1 MAKLDRPIYG
11 EYATGTLARALA
23 FRHTA
28 NPPDLPGEIAV
39 SMGTIA
45 KIPIMSCGPSPA
57 QSVQRALYAAAVAAW
72 NALSDDGILR
82 YRTFKPPQLTG
93 YNFFL
98 RQFLDPGLFYIGYCV
113 FGSAVFQLGPTPYQ
127 PAAADY
133 DVLFPTSLDEFP
145 TMVDG
150 ANSPQAWLLTHAYQA
165 MTNIQEYVL
174 LYSSSIGGS

>member
-28 NPPDLPGEIAV
+28 NPPDLPGETAI
-39 SMGTIA
+39 SMGTVA
-45 KIPIMSCGPSPA
+45 ALPRSFCPPSPA
-57 QSVQRALYAAAVAAW
+57 QALQREHYTAAVAAW
-72 NALSDDGILR
+72 NALSDEGILR

-113 FGSAVFQLGPTPYQ
+113 FGST
-127 PAAADY
+127 
-133 DVLFPTSLDEFP
+133 
-145 TMVDG
+145 
-150 ANSPQAWLLTHAYQA
+150 
-165 MTNIQEYVL
+165 
-174 LYSSSIGGS
+174 